1 MTPIQLEQKAQI
13 EEFERLGFLSVPNA
27 LTPAQISAF
36 NREIDNYLKQFPD
49 EWIRFDASLVQTV
62 NVLPWTSAFDSAIE
76 TRLMLNLLRG
86 LLGDEISFEEFSIM
100 IRYPTTRTMD
110 IKSWHRDITRD
121 YERRKEIQAISLI
134 YYLTDVTEADHC
146 FSIIPET
153 HNRLV
158 DYRPD
163 DVVPGMERDLLGHA
177 GTAVL
182 FHARCLHSG
191 KLKPTSRE
199 RRTLHLYYSRNGQA
213 RTSEWSDIPSRLHQK
228 HDATLPPQLYS
239 KWNVTDVFEGTG
251 KKPKDLDPAM
261 SAADM
266 IREVQRRANQKR

>member
-1 MTPIQLEQKAQI
+1 MNPSPLEQRTQLED
-13 EEFERLGFLSVPNA
+13 FERQGFISVPNA
-27 LTPAQISAF
+27 ITPAQISAF
-36 NREIDNYLKQFPD
+36 NREIDDYLKQFPQ
-49 EWIRFDASLVQTV
+49 EWVHFDSSLVQTV
-62 NVLPWTSAFDSAIE
+62 NVLPRTSAFDAAIE
-76 TRLMLNLLRG
+76 NALTLDLLRG
-86 LLGDEISFEEFSIM
+86 LLGEEISFEELSIM
-100 IRYPTTRTMD
+100 IRYPTTRTTD

-134 YYLTDVTEADHC
+134 YYLTDVTETDHC

-163 DVVPGMERDLLGHA
+163 DVVPGMERDLLGPA

-199 RRTLHLYYSRNGQA
+199 RRTLHLYYSRSDQA
-213 RTSEWSDIPSRLHQK
+213 RTSEWTDIPERLHRK
-228 HDATLPPQLYS
+228 HDPALPPRLYS
-239 KWNVTDVFEGTG
+239 KWNLTDVFEGTG

>member
-1 MTPIQLEQKAQI
+1 MTPIQLEQKTQI
-13 EEFERLGFLSVPNA
+13 EELERQGYLSVPNA
-27 LTPAQISAF
+27 LMPTQVSAF
-36 NREIDNYLKQFPD
+36 NREIDDYLKRFPE
-49 EWIRFDASLVQTV
+49 EWIHFDASLVQTV
-62 NVLPWTSAFDSAIE
+62 NVLPRTSAFDAAIE
-76 TRLMLNLLRG
+76 NRLTLDLLRG
-86 LLGDEISFEEFSIM
+86 LLGEEISFEEFSIM

-134 YYLTDVTEADHC
+134 YYLTDVTETDHC

-163 DVVPGMERDLLGHA
+163 DVVPGMERDLLGPA

-191 KLKPTSRE
+191 KLKPTSHE

-213 RTSEWSDIPSRLHQK
+213 RTSEWSDIPARLHQK
-228 HDATLPPQLYS
+228 HDPKLPPQLYS
-239 KWNVTDVFEGTG
+239 KWNLTDVFEGTG
-251 KKPKDLDPAM
+251 KKPKDLDPDM

>member
-1 MTPIQLEQKAQI
+1 MTPIQIESKAQI
-13 EEFERLGFLSVPNA
+13 EEFERQGFLSVPNA

-36 NREIDNYLKQFPD
+36 NREIDDYLKRFPE
-49 EWIRFDASLVQTV
+49 EWIYFDASLVQTV
-62 NVLPWTSAFDSAIE
+62 NVLPRTSAFDPAIE
-76 TRLMLNLLRG
+76 SPLMLDLLLG
-86 LLGDEISFEEFSIM
+86 LLGKEISFEEFSIM
-100 IRYPTTRTMD
+100 IRYPTTRTTD

-121 YERRKEIQAISLI
+121 YDRRKQIQAISLI

-163 DVVPGMERDLLGHA
+163 DVVPGMERDLLGSA

-199 RRTLHLYYSRNGQA
+199 RRTLHIYYSRHGQA
-213 RTSEWSDIPSRLHQK
+213 RTSEWSDIPVRLHEK
-228 HDATLPPQLYS
+228 HDPALPPRLYS
-239 KWNVTDVFEGTG
+239 KWNLTDVFEGTG

-266 IREVQRRANQKR
+266 IREVQRRANQQR

>member
-1 MTPIQLEQKAQI
+1 MTPAQIEQKSQI
-13 EEFERLGFLSVPNA
+13 EEFERQGFLCLPNA
-27 LTPAQISAF
+27 LTPTQILAF
-36 NREIDNYLKQFPD
+36 NREIDDYLKRFPE
-49 EWIRFDASLVQTV
+49 EWIHFDASLVQTV
-62 NVLPWTSAFDSAIE
+62 NVLPRTSAFDSAIE
-76 TRLMLNLLRG
+76 NRPTLQLLCG
-86 LLGDEISFEEFSIM
+86 LLGEEISFEEFSIM

-134 YYLTDVTEADHC
+134 YYLTDVTETDHC

-163 DVVPGMERDLLGHA
+163 DVVSGMERDLLGPA

-191 KLKPTSRE
+191 KLKPSSRE
-199 RRTLHLYYSRNGQA
+199 RRTLHIYYSRNGQA
-213 RTSEWSDIPSRLHQK
+213 RTSEWSDIPERLYLR
-228 HDATLPPQLYS
+228 HDPALPPQLYS
-239 KWNVTDVFEGTG
+239 KWNLTDVFEGTG
-251 KKPKDLDPAM
+251 RKPKDLDPAM

-266 IREVQRRANQKR
+266 IREVQRRANSKR

>member
-1 MTPIQLEQKAQI
+1 M
-13 EEFERLGFLSVPNA
+13 PNA
-27 LTPAQISAF
+27 LKPTQISVF
-36 NREIDNYLKQFPD
+36 NQEIDDYLKRFPE
-49 EWIRFDASLVQTV
+49 EWIHFDASLVQTV
-62 NVLPWTSAFDSAIE
+62 NVLPRTSAFDAAIE
-76 TRLMLNLLRG
+76 NRLTLDFLRG
-86 LLGDEISFEEFSIM
+86 LLGEEISFEEFSIM
-100 IRYPTTRTMD
+100 IRYPTTRTTD

-134 YYLTDVTEADHC
+134 YYLTDVTETDHC

-163 DVVPGMERDLLGHA
+163 DVVPGMERDLLGPA

-228 HDATLPPQLYS
+228 HDPTLPPHLYS
-239 KWNVTDVFEGTG
+239 KWNLTDVFEGTG

>member
-1 MTPIQLEQKAQI
+1 MATMPLEQRAQLE
-13 EEFERLGFLSVPNA
+13 EFARQGFLSVPNA
-27 LTPAQISAF
+27 LTPAQIWAF
-36 NREIDNYLKQFPD
+36 NREIDEYLKQFPQ
-49 EWIRFDASLVQTV
+49 EWIHFDASLVQTV
-62 NVLPWTSAFDSAIE
+62 NVLPRTSAFDATIE
-76 TRLMLNLLRG
+76 NRLTLDLLRG

-100 IRYPTTRTMD
+100 IRYPTTRAMD

-121 YERRKEIQAISLI
+121 YERRNEIQAISLI
-134 YYLTDVTEADHC
+134 YYLTDVTETDHC

-163 DVVPGMERDLLGHA
+163 DVLPGMERDLLGPA

-199 RRTLHLYYSRNGQA
+199 RRTLHLYYSRYGQA
-213 RTSEWSDIPSRLHQK
+213 RTSEWSDIPARLFRK
-228 HDATLPPQLYS
+228 NDPTLPSHLYS
-239 KWNVTDVFEGTG
+239 KWNLTDVFEGTG

-261 SAADM
+261 PAADM
-266 IREVQRRANQKR
+266 IREVQRRANQNR

>member
-1 MTPIQLEQKAQI
+1 MTPIQLEQKTQL
-13 EEFERLGFLSVPNA
+13 EEFERQGFLSVPNA

-36 NREIDNYLKQFPD
+36 NREIDNYLKQFPE
-49 EWIRFDASLVQTV
+49 EWIHFDASLVQTV
-62 NVLPWTSAFDSAIE
+62 NVLPRTSVFDSAIE
-76 TRLMLNLLRG
+76 NRLTLDLLRG
-86 LLGDEISFEEFSIM
+86 LLGEEISFEEFSIM

-134 YYLTDVTEADHC
+134 YYLTDVTETDHC

-163 DVVPGMERDLLGHA
+163 DVVPGMERDLLGTA

-213 RTSEWSDIPSRLHQK
+213 RTSEWSDIPARLHEK
-228 HDATLPPQLYS
+228 HDPTLPPRLYS
-239 KWNVTDVFEGTG
+239 KWNLTDVFEGTG

>member
-1 MTPIQLEQKAQI
+1 MATMPLEQRAQLE
-13 EEFERLGFLSVPNA
+13 EFARQGFLSVSNA

-36 NREIDNYLKQFPD
+36 NREIDEYLKQFPQ
-49 EWIRFDASLVQTV
+49 EWIHFDASLVQTV
-62 NVLPWTSAFDSAIE
+62 NVLPRTSAFDATIE
-76 TRLMLNLLRG
+76 NRLTLDLLRG

-100 IRYPTTRTMD
+100 IRYPTTRAMD

-121 YERRKEIQAISLI
+121 YERRNEIQAISLI
-134 YYLTDVTEADHC
+134 YYLTDVTETDHC

-163 DVVPGMERDLLGHA
+163 DVLPGMERDLLGPA

-199 RRTLHLYYSRNGQA
+199 RRTLHLYYSRYGQA
-213 RTSEWSDIPSRLHQK
+213 RTSEWSDIPARLYRK
-228 HDATLPPQLYS
+228 NDPTLPSHLYS
-239 KWNVTDVFEGTG
+239 KWNLTDVFEGTG

-261 SAADM
+261 PAADM
-266 IREVQRRANQKR
+266 IREVQRRANQNR

>member
-1 MTPIQLEQKAQI
+1 MTPIQLGQKAQI
-13 EEFERLGFLSVPNA
+13 EEFERQGFLSVPDA
-27 LTPAQISAF
+27 LTPTQISAF
-36 NREIDNYLKQFPD
+36 NREIDNYLKQFPE
-49 EWIRFDASLVQTV
+49 EWIYFDASLVQTV
-62 NVLPWTSAFDSAIE
+62 NVLPRTSTFDAAIE
-76 TRLMLNLLRG
+76 NGVTLDVLRS
-86 LLGDEISFEEFSIM
+86 LLGEGISFEEFSVM
-100 IRYPTTRTMD
+100 IRYPTSRTSD

-134 YYLTDVTEADHC
+134 YYLTDVTKTDHC

-163 DVVPGMERDLLGHA
+163 DVVPGMEHDLLGPA

-191 KLKPTSRE
+191 KLKSTSRE
-199 RRTLHLYYSRNGQA
+199 RRTLHVYYSCSDQA
-213 RTSEWSDIPSRLHQK
+213 RTSEWSDIPERLHRK
-228 HDATLPPQLYS
+228 SDPALPLQLYS
-239 KWNVTDVFEGTG
+239 KWNMTDVFEGTG

>member
-1 MTPIQLEQKAQI
+1 MTSSQQQRRAPLQ
-13 EEFERLGFLSVPNA
+13 EFERQGFLSVPGA
-27 LTPAQISAF
+27 LTPAQITAF
-36 NREIDNYLKQFPD
+36 NREIDDYLRKFPQ
-49 EWIRFDASLVQTV
+49 EWVHFDASLVQTV
-62 NVLPWTSAFDSAIE
+62 NVLPRTSAFDAAIE
-76 TRLMLNLLRG
+76 NTLTLDLLRG

-100 IRYPTTRTMD
+100 IRYPTTRTTD

-121 YERRKEIQAISLI
+121 YERRKEINAISLI
-134 YYLTDVTEADHC
+134 YYLTDVTETDHC

-158 DYRPD
+158 DFRPG
-163 DVVPGMERDLLGHA
+163 DVAPGMERDLLGPA

-199 RRTLHLYYSRNGQA
+199 RRTLHLYYSHSERA
-213 RTSEWSDIPSRLHQK
+213 RTSEWSDIPERLHRK
-228 HDATLPPQLYS
+228 HDPTLPARLYS
-239 KWNVTDVFEGTG
+239 KWNRTDVFEGTG

-266 IREVQRRANQKR
+266 IREVQRRANQKS

>member
-1 MTPIQLEQKAQI
+1 MSRIQLEQKTQL
-13 EEFERLGFLSVPNA
+13 EELERQGFLSLKDA
-27 LTPAQISAF
+27 LTPALVSAF
-36 NREIDNYLKQFPD
+36 NREIDDYLKRFPE
-49 EWIRFDASLVQTV
+49 EWIHFDASLVQTV
-62 NVLPWTSAFDSAIE
+62 NVLPRTSIFDAAIE
-76 TRLMLNLLRG
+76 NAPTLALLRTM
-86 LLGDEISFEEFSIM
+86 LGEEITFEEFSIM
-100 IRYPTTRTMD
+100 IRYATTRTMD

-121 YERRKEIQAISLI
+121 YERRKEIRAISLI
-134 YYLTDVTEADHC
+134 YYLTEVGETDHC

-158 DYRPD
+158 DLRPD
-163 DVVPGMERDLLGHA
+163 DVVPGMECDLLGPA

-199 RRTLHLYYSRNGQA
+199 RRTLHIYYSRSDQA
-213 RTSEWSDIPSRLHQK
+213 RTSEWSDIPERLYQK
-228 HDATLPPQLYS
+228 HEPALPPQLYS
-239 KWNVTDVFEGTG
+239 KWNRTDVFEGTG
-251 KKPKDLDPAM
+251 KKPEDLDPSM